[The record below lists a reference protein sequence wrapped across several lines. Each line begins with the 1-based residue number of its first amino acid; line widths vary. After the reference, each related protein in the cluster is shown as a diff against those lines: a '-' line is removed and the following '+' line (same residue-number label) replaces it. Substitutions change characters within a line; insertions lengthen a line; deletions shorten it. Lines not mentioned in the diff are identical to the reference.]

1 MLVTFGSSVLLPG
14 QILAQTQA
22 ITGAD
27 AVLRSSNIW
36 RGQTRSGG
44 WVLQPDLYVA
54 VAGPKLSLTV
64 AWWSTIELQSLSAEE
79 GDIGL
84 GEGWFGQNDL
94 SLEGSADLAPLYLR
108 GGFVRYAFADD
119 AFGQTADAVSTSEI
133 YLDAWASLGALVPR
147 VGLWYDV
154 DRVRGA
160 YVETGLDLRVPV
172 LPSRDPIVGLYLT
185 ALAGWSL
192 GQELDD
198 SRLEEAAYFSDAGFT
213 HLDLGIDIRVGGV
226 RRYVSVELHFLVEKD
241 EGAHASETGNSG
253 DGWWF
258 GLGASDAWVLGVF

>member
-1 MLVTFGSSVLLPG
+1 VLVTFGSSVLLPG

-84 GEGWFGQNDL
+84 GEGWFGQSDL

-133 YLDAWASLGALVPR
+133 YLDAWASLGALVP
-147 VGLWYDV
+147 
-154 DRVRGA
+154 
-160 YVETGLDLRVPV
+160 RVPV